1 MWHGFSPCLGTSSC
15 CGHGQNA
22 SVNKAFFFF
31 FKEPKC
37 RDICVGVT
45 YKQEMLNETE
55 AIWNLPSDLTVA
67 KENKNPVGVNGWNS
81 DSPWQSKANE

>member
-1 MWHGFSPCLGTSSC
+1 
-15 CGHGQNA
+15 
-22 SVNKAFFFF
+22 
-31 FKEPKC
+31 
-37 RDICVGVT
+37 
-45 YKQEMLNETE
+45 MLNETE